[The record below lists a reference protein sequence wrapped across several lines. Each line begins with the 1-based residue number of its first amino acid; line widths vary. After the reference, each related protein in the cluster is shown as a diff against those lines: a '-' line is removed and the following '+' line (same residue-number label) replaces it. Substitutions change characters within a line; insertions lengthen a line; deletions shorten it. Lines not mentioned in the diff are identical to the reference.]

1 MSCMGPISAAL
12 KSCVNPF
19 DRSMYVATILQAWQT
34 CSSSPLSIVVYLL
47 LVLVAA
53 PAHAEWDTG
62 NTGTGWYQFPG
73 PRNFFDVKR
82 AQTFWS
88 ELRTREQLDTYIAK
102 NCPKDGPYDAWK
114 QDYNDDHAKAMGAV
128 KSDPNAAKIMACH
141 DPQVAI
147 YCWRNLYVKI
157 MKKSEKRRV

>member
-1 MSCMGPISAAL
+1 MGPISAAL
-12 KSCVNPF
+12 KSCVKPF

-62 NTGTGWYQFPG
+62 NTGTGWYQTPG

-88 ELRTREQLDTYIAK
+88 EMRTRVQQIGRASGRT
-102 NCPKDGPYDAWK
+102 
-114 QDYNDDHAKAMGAV
+114 
-128 KSDPNAAKIMACH
+128 
-141 DPQVAI
+141 
-147 YCWRNLYVKI
+147 
-157 MKKSEKRRV
+157 RVCQAE

>member
-1 MSCMGPISAAL
+1 MRI
-12 KSCVNPF
+12 
-19 DRSMYVATILQAWQT
+19 MYWSSDVCSSDL

-62 NTGTGWYQFPG
+62 NTGTGWYQTPG

-88 ELRTREQLDTYIAK
+88 ELRTRVQLDAYIAK
-102 NCPKDGPYDAWK
+102 NCPTGGTYDAWK
-114 QDYNDDHAKAMGAV
+114 QDYNDDPAKAMGAEIGRATGRERGGM
-128 KSDPNAAKIMACH
+128 DGEI
-141 DPQVAI
+141 QGG
-147 YCWRNLYVKI
+147 
-157 MKKSEKRRV
+157 

>member
-82 AQTFWS
+82 EQRS
-88 ELRTREQLDTYIAK
+88 E
-102 NCPKDGPYDAWK
+102 
-114 QDYNDDHAKAMGAV
+114 V
-128 KSDPNAAKIMACH
+128 
-141 DPQVAI
+141 
-147 YCWRNLYVKI
+147 
-157 MKKSEKRRV
+157 RRVGKACVSTCRSRWSSHRKNKNTL